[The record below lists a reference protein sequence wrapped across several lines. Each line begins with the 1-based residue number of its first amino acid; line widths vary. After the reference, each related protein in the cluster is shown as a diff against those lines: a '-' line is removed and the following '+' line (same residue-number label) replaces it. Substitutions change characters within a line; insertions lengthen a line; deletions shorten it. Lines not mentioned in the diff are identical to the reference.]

1 MTAGR
6 YELVL
11 RGELGDRFGPL
22 FDGMHME
29 RRAGSTVLTGEVR
42 DQSQL
47 HGLIERIAE
56 LGLELVSVN
65 PIEAPNG
72 GNR

>member
-1 MTAGR
+1 MTAGG